1 MTTQITSGLSA
12 SIVKEG
18 KVWDAACAT
27 TNFVNHSPTT
37 LQNKFTLASISNL
50 FTASTNTLF

>member
-37 LQNKFTLASISNL
+37 LQNKFTLASI
-50 FTASTNTLF
+50 F